1 MTPDLTRLSRPWR
14 CRIAALPRW
23 LGWLWLAAWWA
34 LALPAQAQIT
44 VVGTSTQSPS
54 GPTSSL
60 TLARPAGAVAGDFLV
75 AQLSI
80 RGGTSTSIGGVPS
93 GWTLVN
99 RTDSGTQVVQAIYA
113 RVVGTLASEPASY
126 TWTSISP
133 LSRAVAALVALRG
146 VDSATWTV
154 AAAATSGATSIS
166 APSLTTSAN
175 NSLLLGLY
183 AAGSGG
189 VSFGTPGGMTP
200 QVLNLQSSNQSTG
213 TTLSLFTEA
222 QAVAGVSGPRTSSLN
237 STYAGVGA
245 LLALAP
251 SGVAPPPDAGSSPA
265 ANFECLETGYTFT
278 AGQVHPLYTKVSGQ
292 NFGFDLVALKA
303 NGSQQ
308 SSFVAPGRPAKTVTV
323 ELFDDTVRP
332 ASCAAYST
340 PVATL
345 NVAFNATDQGRV
357 STGAFNLPNAQARL
371 RCRVTDNITP
381 PSAVQGCSSD
391 VFTVRPPSITV
402 LSDAGTPANA
412 DSTGSSP
419 TATPAVKAGTAF
431 TLVANTDRPG
441 YHLAPQLDLSK
452 IEWPGAPAGG
462 QPTGVGTL
470 SGAFTTAASAG
481 TGNGAR
487 GDTFT
492 YSEAG
497 YFRFQPQA
505 VYDGSFSA
513 LSSDL
518 ANGDCINTPPDDFA
532 NTPIGG
538 RYGCK
543 FGNATASSHFG
554 RFMPDHFALL
564 SPAFSAACTAGG
576 FSYMG
581 QPFSSTASPGL
592 SATLEARNAAGTRV
606 LNYGGSFGTALVSPQ
621 LENANNGVALAA
633 ARLTDLG
640 SAAWSGGAL
649 GFTANRF
656 ARAAAPDGP
665 YDALAIGLTVS
676 AETALA
682 ATARPTLVNRDMDA
696 GSTDCTADAAGTSNG
711 SCTAVTLTT
720 TKLRFG
726 RLRVSNVRASELR
739 DTDLPLTAEFWN
751 GTQFVVNSL
760 DHCTTVPADSLRF
773 QAYSGGLT
781 ATHMP
786 QGAVTAGA
794 SFAAGKGRFVL
805 RKPQTPPGRGSL
817 GLCVDLDTDMP
828 AVCSG
833 GSASLNWLQGNWS
846 GGTGGAFDDDPTA
859 RASYGGYRGGDNVI
873 FLRELY

>member
-23 LGWLWLAAWWA
+23 LGWLWLAAWWT

-44 VVGTSTQSPS
+44 VVGSPTTGS
-54 GPTSSL
+54 GNADNL
-60 TLARPAGAVAGDFLV
+60 TLARPAGVVAGDFLV

-80 RGGTSTSIGGVPS
+80 RGGTGVSIGSVPA

-99 RTDSGTQVVQAIYA
+99 RSDSGTQVVQAIYA
-113 RVVGTLASEPASY
+113 RTVGTLASEPASY
-126 TWTSISP
+126 TWGF
-133 LSRAVAALVALRG
+133 SRNRFVAALVALRG
-146 VDSATWTV
+146 VDSATWAV

-166 APSLTTSAN
+166 APSVTTSTA

-183 AAGSGG
+183 AADSG
-189 VSFGTPGGMTP
+189 VLSFGTPAGMSA
-200 QVLNLQSSNQSTG
+200 QVTNLQTGTGTNG
-213 TTLSLFTEA
+213 TTLALFTET
-222 QAVAGVSGPRTSSLN
+222 QASAGASGVRTSSLTN
-237 STYAGVGA
+237 TSSSAGVGA
-245 LLALAP
+245 LMALAP
-251 SGVAPPPDAGSSPA
+251 SGLAPPPDTGSSPA
-265 ANFECLETGYTFT
+265 ANFECLETGYAFS

-292 NFGFDLVALKA
+292 SFGFDLVALKS
-303 NGSQQ
+303 NGSQETN
-308 SSFVAPGRPAKTVTV
+308 FVKAGKPAKTVTV
-323 ELFDDTVRP
+323 ELFDDSAP
-332 ASCAAYST
+332 PPSCAAYST

-345 NVAFNATDQGRV
+345 NVAFNDTDQGRV
-357 STGAFNLPNAQARL
+357 TTGAFNLASAQARL
-371 RCRVTDNITP
+371 RCRVTDNTTP
-381 PSAVQGCSSD
+381 PATVQGCSSD

-412 DSTGSSP
+412 DSNGSSP

-487 GDTFT
+487 GDGFS

-592 SATLEARNAAGTRV
+592 SATVEARNAAGTRV

-649 GFTANRF
+649 SFTANRF

-665 YDALAIGLTVS
+665 YDALAIGLSVS
-676 AETALA
+676 AETTLA
-682 ATARPTLVNRDMDA
+682 AAARPTLINRDMDA
-696 GSTDCTADAAGTSNG
+696 GNSSCTADAAGTSNG
-711 SCTAVTLTT
+711 SCSAVTLAT

-726 RLRVSNVRASELR
+726 RLRVANVRASELR
-739 DTDLPLTAEFWN
+739 DTAVSLTAEFWN

-760 DHCTTVPADSLRF
+760 DHCTAVPAGSLRF
-773 QAYSGGLT
+773 QSYSGGVT
-781 ATHMP
+781 ATNMP

-794 SFAAGKGRFVL
+794 AFAAGKGRFVL
-805 RKPQTPPGRGSL
+805 KKPQTPPGRGSL
-817 GLCVDLDTDMP
+817 GLCVDLGADTP
-828 AVCSG
+828 PVCSG
-833 GSASLNWLQGNWS
+833 GSASLSWLQGNWTS
-846 GGTGGAFDDDPTA
+846 GGAFDADPAA
-859 RASYGGYRGGDNVI
+859 RATYGGYRAGDNMI